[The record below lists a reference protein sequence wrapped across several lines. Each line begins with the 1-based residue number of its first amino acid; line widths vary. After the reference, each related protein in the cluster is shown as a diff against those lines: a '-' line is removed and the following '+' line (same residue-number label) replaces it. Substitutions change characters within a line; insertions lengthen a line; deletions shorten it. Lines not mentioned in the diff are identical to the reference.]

1 MFSQKNFVSLR
12 KILRNMK
19 KILFIVAFVTAP
31 VIFTKSFGINL
42 IDDLKAL
49 DNALASRPVIESQKR
64 VKIDSLYQAAAI
76 SNMAYD
82 AYYCLYKEYRSYN
95 YDTALIYVDFMER
108 VAAPGQLP
116 EVELCR
122 AFVYLSGGLFK
133 EASDIL
139 SSWRERHM
147 DVVDRKLLFTYRTM
161 YARLQWDM
169 ADNAGGKIGEHY
181 NKIGLETN
189 DQIIQSL
196 STQDT
201 VYYWYALAITDLRE
215 GNYAR
220 SIARC
225 KVALE
230 ASPASIHEQAVT
242 ASTLAYLYR
251 LTNEP
256 EKALH
261 YYIEAA
267 ICDILSSTYETV
279 ALRNMA
285 ELLFEAGET
294 DLADRYIHIAMHDA
308 QRYHARHRQVDI
320 AQSLP
325 IIEEKMMSRI
335 RSQQYMTYILLIVV
349 AVLLLI
355 GIIGI
360 IILVRQNRA
369 LTNAQETI
377 DRMNGSLTE
386 ANKLKEQ
393 LLGTLLSSRSKYIN
407 AVKQYQQYVKQHAA
421 YRQWNALFSIPKDAD
436 ARIQRV
442 VLDHQI
448 DTILLSIYPTFIEDF
463 NSLLRPEEQFV
474 LKKDE
479 LLNTQLRIFALIRLG
494 ITHNEVIAEILDY
507 SINTVYSYKTR
518 VIASSKM
525 GADEFYSSLMQIP
538 SFSSTP
544 V

>member
-82 AYYCLYKEYRSYN
+82 AYYWLYKEYRSYN

-225 KVALE
+225 KVSLE
-230 ASPASIHEQAVT
+230 ASPASIHEQAIT

-279 ALRNMA
+279 ALRNVA

-325 IIEEKMMSRI
+325 IIEEQMMSRI

-407 AVKQYQQYVKQHAA
+407 AVKQYQQDVKQHAA

-448 DTILLSIYPTFIEDF
+448 DTIFLSIYPTFIEDF

-525 GADEFYSSLMQIP
+525 KADEFYSSLMQIP

>member
-82 AYYCLYKEYRSYN
+82 AYYWLYKEYRSYN

-225 KVALE
+225 KVSLE

-279 ALRNMA
+279 ALRNVA

-335 RSQQYMTYILLIVV
+335 RSQQYMTFILLIVV

-407 AVKQYQQYVKQHAA
+407 AVKQYQQDVKQHAA

-448 DTILLSIYPTFIEDF
+448 DTIFLSIYPTFIEDF

-525 GADEFYSSLMQIP
+525 KADEFYSSLMQIP

>member
-1 MFSQKNFVSLR
+1 MW
-12 KILRNMK
+12 RNY
-19 KILFIVAFVTAP
+19 FF
-31 VIFTKSFGINL
+31 
-42 IDDLKAL
+42 
-49 DNALASRPVIESQKR
+49 
-64 VKIDSLYQAAAI
+64 
-76 SNMAYD
+76 
-82 AYYCLYKEYRSYN
+82 
-95 YDTALIYVDFMER
+95 
-108 VAAPGQLP
+108 
-116 EVELCR
+116 
-122 AFVYLSGGLFK
+122 
-133 EASDIL
+133 
-139 SSWRERHM
+139 
-147 DVVDRKLLFTYRTM
+147 
-161 YARLQWDM
+161 
-169 ADNAGGKIGEHY
+169 
-181 NKIGLETN
+181 
-189 DQIIQSL
+189 
-196 STQDT
+196 
-201 VYYWYALAITDLRE
+201 
-215 GNYAR
+215 
-220 SIARC
+220 
-225 KVALE
+225 
-230 ASPASIHEQAVT
+230 
-242 ASTLAYLYR
+242 
-251 LTNEP
+251 
-256 EKALH
+256 
-261 YYIEAA
+261 
-267 ICDILSSTYETV
+267 
-279 ALRNMA
+279 
-285 ELLFEAGET
+285 
-294 DLADRYIHIAMHDA
+294 HIAMHDA

-335 RSQQYMTYILLIVV
+335 RSQQYMTFILLIVV

-407 AVKQYQQYVKQHAA
+407 AVKQYQQDVKQHAA
-421 YRQWNALFSIPKDAD
+421 NRQWNALFSIPKDAD

-448 DTILLSIYPTFIEDF
+448 DTIFLSIYPTFIEDF

-525 GADEFYSSLMQIP
+525 EADEFYSSLMQIP

>member
-1 MFSQKNFVSLR
+1 MR
-12 KILRNMK
+12 KILQNMK
-19 KILFIVAFVTAP
+19 KILFIVAFAIAP
-31 VIFTKSFGINL
+31 VIITKSFSIN
-42 IDDLKAL
+42 IKDDLKAL
-49 DNALASRPVIESQKR
+49 DNALSSRPVIESQKR

-82 AYYCLYKEYRSYN
+82 AYYWLYKEYRSYN

-108 VAAPGQLP
+108 VAAPWQLP

-169 ADNAGGKIGEHY
+169 ADNAGGKIGEYY

-225 KVALE
+225 KVSLE

-335 RSQQYMTYILLIVV
+335 RSQQYMTFILLIVV

-393 LLGTLLSSRSKYIN
+393 LLGTLLSSRAKYIN
-407 AVKQYQQYVKQHAA
+407 AVKQYQQDVKQHAA

-448 DTILLSIYPTFIEDF
+448 DTIFLSIYPTFIEDF

-525 GADEFYSSLMQIP
+525 KADEFYSSLMQIP

>member
-1 MFSQKNFVSLR
+1 MLSQKKFVSLR

-82 AYYCLYKEYRSYN
+82 AYYWLYEEYRSYN

-225 KVALE
+225 KVSLE
-230 ASPASIHEQAVT
+230 ASPASIHEQAIT

-279 ALRNMA
+279 ALRNVA

-325 IIEEKMMSRI
+325 IIEDKMMSRI
-335 RSQQYMTYILLIVV
+335 RSQQYMTFILLIVV

-407 AVKQYQQYVKQHAA
+407 AVKQYQQDVKQHAA
-421 YRQWNALFSIPKDAD
+421 NKQWNALFSIPKDAD

-448 DTILLSIYPTFIEDF
+448 DTIFLSIYPTFIEDF

-525 GADEFYSSLMQIP
+525 EADEFYSSLMQIP

>member
-1 MFSQKNFVSLR
+1 MLSQKDFVSLR
-12 KILRNMK
+12 KILQNMK
-19 KILFIVAFVTAP
+19 KILFIVAFVIAP
-31 VIFTKSFGINL
+31 VIITKSFGIN
-42 IDDLKAL
+42 IKDDLKAL
-49 DNALASRPVIESQKR
+49 DNALSSRPVIESQKR

-76 SNMAYD
+76 SDMAYD
-82 AYYCLYKEYRSYN
+82 AYYWLYEEYRSYN

-108 VAAPGQLP
+108 VAAHEQLP

-147 DVVDRKLLFTYRTM
+147 DVVDRKLLFTYRTL

-181 NKIGLETN
+181 NKVGLETN
-189 DQIIQSL
+189 NQIIQSL

-201 VYYWYALAITDLRE
+201 VYYWYALAITDLKE

-225 KVALE
+225 K
-230 ASPASIHEQAVT
+230 ASLAAAQVSIHDQAIT

-279 ALRNMA
+279 ALRNVA

-325 IIEEKMMSRI
+325 IIEEQMMSRI
-335 RSQQYMTYILLIVV
+335 RSQQYMTFILLIVV

-407 AVKQYQQYVKQHAA
+407 AVKQYQQDVKQHAA
-421 YRQWNALFSIPKDAD
+421 NRQWNALFSIPKDAD

-448 DTILLSIYPTFIEDF
+448 DTIFLSIYPTFIEDF

-494 ITHNEVIAEILDY
+494 ITHNEVIAEILDC

-525 GADEFYSSLMQIP
+525 EADEFYSSLMQIP